1 MVQIFAT
8 RGSGN
13 GRALGLARRLQAALE
28 ARGWRTR
35 LDDFADVRR
44 LARWRRPR
52 GARISHIV
60 CVGGDGTMSA
70 AARLAIR
77 HQIPFVP
84 VPSGFGNL
92 FARAFGHRGRVEA
105 VVELLDHGQIIR
117 ADAAAANGEIFLC
130 HSSYGMLAQIQA
142 AVEAVGAQPR
152 ARLRRLLAYVWTA
165 RRFLVDPP
173 RSAIRVEVDGRIVS
187 RRAALVTVANVE
199 AYGGFLSL
207 TPAASPTDGLLDV
220 FVLPRTTPLA
230 LWGGLLRRLL
240 RLPIAAADAL
250 LVRGRRVSVEAGTVR
265 DEIEVL
271 PRALRLLVASPS
283 PSHPPARAA

>member
-1 MVQIFAT
+1 MIQIFAT
-8 RGSGN
+8 PGSGN
-13 GRALGLARRLQAALE
+13 GRALALARRLQVALE

-35 LDDFADVRR
+35 LDAIADLRR
-44 LARWRRPR
+44 LARWRHPR
-52 GARISHIV
+52 GARISHLV

-70 AARLAIR
+70 AARVAIR

-92 FARAFGHRGRVEA
+92 FARAFGHRGQVEA
-105 VVELLDHGQIIR
+105 VVELLDHGEIIR

-130 HSSYGMLAQIQA
+130 HSSYGMLADIQA

-152 ARLRRLLAYVWTA
+152 SRLRRLLAYVWTA
-165 RRFLVDPP
+165 RRFLVEPL
-173 RSAIRVEVDGRIVS
+173 RGAIRVEVDGRTVS
-187 RRAALVTVANVE
+187 RQAALVTVANVE

-220 FVLPRTTPLA
+220 FVLPRTTRLA
-230 LWGGLLRRLL
+230 LWGRLLRRLL
-240 RLPIAAADAL
+240 RLPTAAADAL
-250 LVRGRRVSVEAGTVR
+250 LVRGRRVSVVKGPVK

-271 PRALRLLVASPS
+271 PRALRLLVAAPAPS
-283 PSHPPARAA
+283 PPSRAA

>member
-70 AARLAIR
+70 AARVAIR

-152 ARLRRLLAYVWTA
+152 SRLRRLLAYVWTA

-173 RSAIRVEVDGRIVS
+173 RSAIRVEVDGRMIS

-220 FVLPRTTPLA
+220 FVLPRTTRLA

>member
-8 RGSGN
+8 PGSGN
-13 GRALGLARRLQAALE
+13 GRALALARRLRLTLE

-35 LDDFADVRR
+35 LDTIADLRH
-44 LARWRRPR
+44 LADWRPAA
-52 GARISHIV
+52 GDRISHLV
-60 CVGGDGTMSA
+60 SVGGDGTMSA
-70 AARLAIR
+70 AAEVAIR
-77 HQIPFVP
+77 LQIPFVP

-105 VVELLDHGQIIR
+105 VADLLEDGKVIR

-130 HSSYGMLAQIQA
+130 HSSYGMLAQIQK

-152 ARLRRLLAYVWTA
+152 SRWRRLLAYVWTA
-165 RRFLVDPP
+165 RHFLANPSQ
-173 RSAIRVEVDGRIVS
+173 RAIQVAVDGRVVS
-187 RRAALVTVANVE
+187 RRAAVVTVANVE

-207 TPAASPTDGLLDV
+207 TPAASATDGLLDV

-230 LWGGLLRRLL
+230 LWGRLLRRLL
-240 RLPIAAADAL
+240 RLPTAAADAL
-250 LVRGRRVSVEAGTVR
+250 LVRGRRVSVVDGAVR

-271 PRALRLLVASPS
+271 PRALRLLVPVPS
-283 PSHPPARAA
+283 RAA

>member
-70 AARLAIR
+70 AARVAIR

-152 ARLRRLLAYVWTA
+152 SRLRRLLAYVWTA

-220 FVLPRTTPLA
+220 FVLPRTTRLG

-240 RLPIAAADAL
+240 RRPIAAADAL

>member
-8 RGSGN
+8 PGSGN
-13 GRALGLARRLQAALE
+13 GRALALARRLQAALE
-28 ARGWRTR
+28 ARGWQTR
-35 LDDFADVRR
+35 LDAITDLRR
-44 LARWRRPR
+44 LAHWRGPR
-52 GARISHIV
+52 GARLSHVV

-70 AARLAIR
+70 AARVAIR

-92 FARAFGHRGRVEA
+92 FARAFGHRGRVEG
-105 VVELLDHGQIIR
+105 VVELLDHGEIIR
-117 ADAAAANGEIFLC
+117 TDAAAANGEIFLC

-152 ARLRRLLAYVWTA
+152 SRLRRLLAYVWTA

-173 RSAIRVEVDGRIVS
+173 RGLIRVEVDGQIVS

-220 FVLPRTTPLA
+220 FVLPRTTRLA
-230 LWGGLLRRLL
+230 LWSRLLRRLL
-240 RLPIAAADAL
+240 RFPTRAPDAL
-250 LVRGRRVSVEAGTVR
+250 LVRGRRVSVVEGPFR

-271 PRALRLLVASPS
+271 PRVLRLLVPASS
-283 PSHPPARAA
+283 PAA

>member
-70 AARLAIR
+70 AARAAIR

-92 FARAFGHRGRVEA
+92 FARAFGHRGRVET

-142 AVEAVGAQPR
+142 AVEAVDAQPR
-152 ARLRRLLAYVWTA
+152 SRLRRLLAYVWTA

-187 RRAALVTVANVE
+187 RRASLVTVANVE

-207 TPAASPTDGLLDV
+207 TPSASPTDGLLDV
-220 FVLPRTTPLA
+220 FVLPRTTRRA

-250 LVRGRRVSVEAGTVR
+250 LVRGRRVSVEAGAVR

-283 PSHPPARAA
+283 SSHPSSRAA

>member
-70 AARLAIR
+70 AARAAIR

-142 AVEAVGAQPR
+142 AVEAVDAQPR
-152 ARLRRLLAYVWTA
+152 SRLRRLLAYVWTA

-220 FVLPRTTPLA
+220 FVLPRTTRRA

>member
-8 RGSGN
+8 PGSGN
-13 GRALGLARRLQAALE
+13 GRALALARRLQDALE

-35 LDDFADVRR
+35 LDEFADLRR
-44 LARWRRPR
+44 LTRWHRPR

-70 AARLAIR
+70 AARVAIR

-92 FARAFGHRGRVEA
+92 FARAFGHRSHVEA
-105 VVELLDHGQIIR
+105 VVELLDHGEIIR

-142 AVEAVGAQPR
+142 AVEAVGAQPCS
-152 ARLRRLLAYVWTA
+152 RLWRLLAYVWTA
-165 RRFLVDPP
+165 RHFLVDSP
-173 RSAIRVEVDGRIVS
+173 RSAIRVEVDGQIVAT
-187 RRAALVTVANVE
+187 RAALVTVANVE

-220 FVLPRTTPLA
+220 FVLLRTTRLA
-230 LWGGLLRRLL
+230 LWGRLLRRLL
-240 RLPIAAADAL
+240 RLPTDAADAL
-250 LVRGRRVSVEAGTVR
+250 LVRGRRVSVVEGSVR

-271 PRALRLLVASPS
+271 PRALRLLVPAPS
-283 PSHPPARAA
+283 RAA

>member
-1 MVQIFAT
+1 MIQIFAT
-8 RGSGN
+8 PGSGN
-13 GRALGLARRLQAALE
+13 GRALALARRLQAALE
-28 ARGWRTR
+28 ARGWQTR
-35 LDDFADVRR
+35 LETITDLRR
-44 LARWRRPR
+44 LARWRGPR
-52 GARISHIV
+52 GARLSHVV

-70 AARLAIR
+70 AARVAIR

-92 FARAFGHRGRVEA
+92 FARAFGHRGRVEG
-105 VVELLDHGQIIR
+105 VVELLDHGEIIR

-152 ARLRRLLAYVWTA
+152 SRLRRLLAYVWTA

-173 RSAIRVEVDGRIVS
+173 RGLIRVEVDGQIVS

-220 FVLPRTTPLA
+220 FVLPRTSRLA
-230 LWGGLLRRLL
+230 LWSRLLRRLL
-240 RLPIAAADAL
+240 RFPTRAPDAL
-250 LVRGRRVSVEAGTVR
+250 LVRGRRVSVVEGPFR

-271 PRALRLLVASPS
+271 PRALRLLVPASS
-283 PSHPPARAA
+283 PAA

>member
-1 MVQIFAT
+1 
-8 RGSGN
+8 
-13 GRALGLARRLQAALE
+13 
-28 ARGWRTR
+28 
-35 LDDFADVRR
+35 
-44 LARWRRPR
+44 
-52 GARISHIV
+52 
-60 CVGGDGTMSA
+60 MSA
-70 AARLAIR
+70 AAQVAIR

-105 VVELLDHGQIIR
+105 VVALLEHGRVIR

-152 ARLRRLLAYVWTA
+152 SRLAAAPGVRLDRAPLSRRIHRAAPSRWRWTA
-165 RRFLVDPP
+165 
-173 RSAIRVEVDGRIVS
+173 AIVS

-207 TPAASPTDGLLDV
+207 TPAASATDGLLDV
-220 FVLPRTTPLA
+220 FVLPRTTPFA
-230 LWGGLLRRLL
+230 LWSRLLRRLL
-240 RLPIAAADAL
+240 RLPTDAADAL
-250 LVRGRRVSVEAGTVR
+250 LVRGRRVSVVDGAVR

-271 PRALRLLVASPS
+271 PRALRLLVARALPRA
-283 PSHPPARAA
+283 PDRDRRDVTPQLRAHPPRAHERRAPGSPPPPRSPGGPAARG

>member
-8 RGSGN
+8 PGSGN
-13 GRALGLARRLQAALE
+13 GRALALARRLQAALE
-28 ARGWRTR
+28 ARGWQTR
-35 LDDFADVRR
+35 LDAITDLRR
-44 LARWRRPR
+44 LAHWRGPR
-52 GARISHIV
+52 GARLSHVV

-70 AARLAIR
+70 AARVAIR

-92 FARAFGHRGRVEA
+92 FARAFGHRDRVEG
-105 VVELLDHGQIIR
+105 VVELLDHGEIIR

-152 ARLRRLLAYVWTA
+152 SRLRRLLAYVWTA

-173 RSAIRVEVDGRIVS
+173 RGPIRVEVDGQIVA

-220 FVLPRTTPLA
+220 FVLPRTTRLA
-230 LWGGLLRRLL
+230 LWSRLLRRLL
-240 RLPIAAADAL
+240 RFPTRAPDAL
-250 LVRGRRVSVEAGTVR
+250 LVRGRRVSVVEGPFR
-265 DEIEVL
+265 DEIEIL
-271 PRALRLLVASPS
+271 PRALRLLVPASS
-283 PSHPPARAA
+283 PAA

>member
-13 GRALGLARRLQAALE
+13 GCALGLARRLQAALE

-70 AARLAIR
+70 AARAAIR

-152 ARLRRLLAYVWTA
+152 SRLRRLLAYVWTA

-187 RRAALVTVANVE
+187 RRASLVTVANVE

-207 TPAASPTDGLLDV
+207 TPSASPTDGLLDV
-220 FVLPRTTPLA
+220 FVLPRTTRRA

-240 RLPIAAADAL
+240 RLPTDAADAL
-250 LVRGRRVSVEAGTVR
+250 LVRGRRVSVEAGAVR

-283 PSHPPARAA
+283 SSPPSSRAA

>member
-70 AARLAIR
+70 AARAAIR

-152 ARLRRLLAYVWTA
+152 SRLRRLLAYVWTA

-187 RRAALVTVANVE
+187 RRASLVTVANVE

-207 TPAASPTDGLLDV
+207 TPSASPTDGLLDV
-220 FVLPRTTPLA
+220 FVLPRTTRRA

-250 LVRGRRVSVEAGTVR
+250 LVRGRRVSVEAGAVR

-271 PRALRLLVASPS
+271 PRALRLVASPS
-283 PSHPPARAA
+283 SSPPSSRAA

>member
-1 MVQIFAT
+1 MIQIFAT
-8 RGSGN
+8 PGSGN
-13 GRALGLARRLQAALE
+13 GRALALARRLQGALE

-35 LDDFADVRR
+35 LDAFADVRR

-70 AARLAIR
+70 AAQAAIR

-92 FARAFGHRGRVEA
+92 FARAFGHRGRVDE
-105 VVELLDHGQIIR
+105 VVELLDHGEVIR
-117 ADAAAANGEIFLC
+117 ADAATANGEIFLC

-152 ARLRRLLAYVWTA
+152 SWLGRLLAYVWTA

-173 RSAIRVEVDGRIVS
+173 RGAIRVEVDGRIVS
-187 RRAALVTVANVE
+187 RQAALVTVANVE

-207 TPAASPTDGLLDV
+207 TPAASPTDGMLDV
-220 FVLPRTTPLA
+220 FVLPRTTRLA
-230 LWGGLLRRLL
+230 LWGRLLRRLL
-240 RLPIAAADAL
+240 RLPTDAADAR
-250 LVRGRRVSVEAGTVR
+250 LVRGRRVSVAEGPVR

-283 PSHPPARAA
+283 PAPPSRAA

>member
-8 RGSGN
+8 PGSGN
-13 GRALGLARRLQAALE
+13 GRALALARRLQIALE

-35 LDDFADVRR
+35 LDVITELAD
-44 LARWRRPR
+44 LARWRRPQ
-52 GARISHIV
+52 APRISHLV

-70 AARLAIR
+70 AAQVAIR

-92 FARAFGHRGRVEA
+92 FARAFGHRGRVDA
-105 VVELLDHGQIIR
+105 VVALLEHGEVIR
-117 ADAAAANGEIFLC
+117 ADAAAANGEVFLC
-130 HSSYGMLAQIQA
+130 HSSYGMLAKIQA

-152 ARLRRLLAYVWTA
+152 SRLRRLLAYVWTA
-165 RRFLVDPP
+165 RRFLADPP
-173 RSAIRVEVDGRIVS
+173 RGAILVEVDGRIVS

-207 TPAASPTDGLLDV
+207 TPAASATDGLLDI
-220 FVLPRTTPLA
+220 FVLPRTSPLA
-230 LWGGLLRRLL
+230 LWSRLLRRLL
-240 RLPIAAADAL
+240 RLPTAAADAL
-250 LVRGRRVSVEAGTVR
+250 LVRGRRVSVVDGAVR

-271 PRALRLLVASPS
+271 PRALRLVVPVPS
-283 PSHPPARAA
+283 RAA

>member
-35 LDDFADVRR
+35 LDDFADARR
-44 LARWRRPR
+44 LGRWRRPR

-70 AARLAIR
+70 AARVAIR

-152 ARLRRLLAYVWTA
+152 SRLRRLLAYVWTA

-220 FVLPRTTPLA
+220 FVLPRTTRLA

>member
-70 AARLAIR
+70 AARAAIR

-152 ARLRRLLAYVWTA
+152 SRLRRLLAYVWTA

-187 RRAALVTVANVE
+187 RRASLVTVANVE

-207 TPAASPTDGLLDV
+207 TPSASPTDGLLDV
-220 FVLPRTTPLA
+220 FVLPRTTRRA

-240 RLPIAAADAL
+240 RLPTDAADAL
-250 LVRGRRVSVEAGTVR
+250 LVRGRRVSVEAGAVR

-283 PSHPPARAA
+283 SSPPSSRAA